1 MRTRLLILGLSL
13 AFLIGCSGS
22 KPPTLGEVNNTNIKK
37 VRGAYGM
44 FLILHGLNGPKDEE
58 TFKEFLKTDKGAGV
72 KLGRMGISQDQVDEM
87 FISERDGEPF
97 KIRYGLV
104 GRGDYPI
111 VFESKGVDGKRFVA
125 FLTPREV
132 DAQEYEVLWKKKI
145 KDFSMGGAGESL

>member
-1 MRTRLLILGLSL
+1 MSGRIPILALSL
-13 AFLIGCSGS
+13 SLLVGCGGHE
-22 KPPTLGEVNNTNIKK
+22 PPTLAEVNNTNIKK

-44 FLILHGLNGPKDEE
+44 YMILHGLSGPEDEQ
-58 TFKEFLKTDKGAGV
+58 TFKEFLKTDAGAGV
-72 KLGRMGISQDQVDEM
+72 KLGRMGISQDKVDEM

-111 VFESKGVDGKRFVA
+111 VFESKGVEGNRFVA

-132 DAQEYEVLWKKKI
+132 NANEYETLWTKKI
-145 KDFSMGGAGESL
+145 KDFSMGGDEPL